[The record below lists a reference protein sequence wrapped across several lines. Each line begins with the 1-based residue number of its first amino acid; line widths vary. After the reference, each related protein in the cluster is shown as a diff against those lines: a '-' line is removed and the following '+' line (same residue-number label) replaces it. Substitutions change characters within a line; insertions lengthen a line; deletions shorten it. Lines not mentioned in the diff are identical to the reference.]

1 MSTAEAGATLALPA
15 RVDAVV
21 VAALWRD
28 WAPRA
33 AGLAAIDFGAV
44 QAIESSGVALV
55 RALAA
60 RAVAAGGAPP
70 RLRSLPPRYR
80 QLCLAHRIPVGDT
93 SA

>member
-1 MSTAEAGATLALPA
+1 VPAADAGATLALPA
-15 RVDAVV
+15 RVDAVA

-33 AGLAAIDFGAV
+33 AALAAIDFGAV

-55 RALAA
+55 RALTA
-60 RAVAAGGAPP
+60 RALAAGAAPP
-70 RLRSLPPRYR
+70 RLLALPPRYR